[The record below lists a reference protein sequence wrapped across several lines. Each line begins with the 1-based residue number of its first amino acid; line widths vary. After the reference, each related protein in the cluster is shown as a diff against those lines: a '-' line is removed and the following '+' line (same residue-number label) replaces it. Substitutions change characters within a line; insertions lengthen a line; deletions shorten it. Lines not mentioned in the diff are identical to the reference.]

1 MNQEN
6 FTELSMTEVVN
17 DDCPE
22 EANSADVHHAP
33 GQRNDE
39 EVQNLNETFTSI
51 KKIQHVALKACE

>member
-1 MNQEN
+1 LNQEN
-6 FTELSMTEVVN
+6 FTELSMTEVIN

-39 EVQNLNETFTSI
+39 EVQDLNETFTTI
-51 KKIQHVALKACE
+51 KKINTSP

>member
-6 FTELSMTEVVN
+6 FTELSMTEVIN

-22 EANSADVHHAP
+22 EANSADVNHAP

-39 EVQNLNETFTSI
+39 EVQDLNEIFTSV
-51 KKIQHVALKACE
+51 KIINT